1 MKTYDFIRANIGNKV
16 YITGHGDLA
25 MCGEL
30 RNFIFN
36 KTEFTLIRLT
46 KGGMAILSDDNGKE
60 FSVPPSNV
68 SEVDN
73 GGDNL

>member
-1 MKTYDFIRANIGNKV
+1 MNTYDFIRANIGNKV
-16 YITGHGDLA
+16 YVTGDGDLG

-30 RNFIFN
+30 RKFIFN

-46 KGGMAILSDDNGKE
+46 RGGMAILSDDNGKE

-68 SEVDN
+68 REV
-73 GGDNL
+73 GD